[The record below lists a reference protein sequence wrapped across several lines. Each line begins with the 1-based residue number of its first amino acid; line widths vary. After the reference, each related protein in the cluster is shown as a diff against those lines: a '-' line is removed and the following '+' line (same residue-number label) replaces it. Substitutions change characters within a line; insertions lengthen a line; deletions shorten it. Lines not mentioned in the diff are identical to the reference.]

1 MLYLGT
7 NAPHIALRSADWVF
21 MPGQG
26 SFGLTTAPASSWL
39 NLPAMGQVNSDIDD
53 HGRIKE
59 DAPDKQLYNLRENPS
74 QSVNIIDQF
83 PDKAEE
89 LQKRY
94 DELFKTLL

>member
-1 MLYLGT
+1 
-7 NAPHIALRSADWVF
+7 
-21 MPGQG
+21 
-26 SFGLTTAPASSWL
+26 
-39 NLPAMGQVNSDIDD
+39 MGQVNSDIDD

-74 QSVNIIDQF
+74 QSVNVIHQY
-83 PDKAEE
+83 PEKAAE